1 MIDHTLLRPEAGQA
15 DVEALVAEAREL
27 GILAICVSP
36 SRLPVTA
43 DGLVV
48 ATVCDFPSGTHAYP
62 IKIAEAHAAASC
74 GADEVDVVI
83 DPGAALAGEWASVEA
98 ELTAVRAVVPG
109 VLKVIIE
116 SALLDDDGIVTACR
130 VAEAAGAESPRP
142 RRPPASP
149 PPAA

>member
-62 IKIAEAHAAASC
+62 IKIAEAHAAESC
-74 GADEVDVVI
+74 GADEVDVV
-83 DPGAALAGEWASVEA
+83 
-98 ELTAVRAVVPG
+98 
-109 VLKVIIE
+109 IE